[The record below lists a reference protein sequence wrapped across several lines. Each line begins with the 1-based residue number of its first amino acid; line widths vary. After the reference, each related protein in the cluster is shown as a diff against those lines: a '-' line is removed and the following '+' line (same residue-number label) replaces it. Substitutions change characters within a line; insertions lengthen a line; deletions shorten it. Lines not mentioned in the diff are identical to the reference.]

1 MKDNSITN
9 KEQIYFLCLKFA
21 TAHLPRSSGH
31 LNWFPEQAVSHLKES
46 RLLFFDPGILILSDF
61 MRAILI
67 PTPSTVVR
75 SKIAESNLFFVM
87 RKITSWL
94 IQCSNLM
101 ALINRDIRPGAYYR
115 FSSSLCSPTS
125 KLLHKDRSEGKL

>member
-21 TAHLPRSSGH
+21 AAHLPRCSVH
-31 LNWFPEQAVSHLKES
+31 LNLHQRQSVSHLKES
-46 RLLFFDPGILILSDF
+46 RLLFFDPGILILSGF

-67 PTPSTVVR
+67 PTSSSIVR

-87 RKITSWL
+87 RMITSWL
-94 IQCSNLM
+94 IHCSKLM
-101 ALINRDIRPGAYYR
+101 PLINRGIRSGVTYR
-115 FSSSLCSPTS
+115 LSSSLCSPTS
-125 KLLHKDRSEGKL
+125 KLLHNDRSEGKL

>member
-21 TAHLPRSSGH
+21 AAHLPRSSGH

-46 RLLFFDPGILILSDF
+46 RLLFFDPGILILSGF

-67 PTPSTVVR
+67 PTPSTIVR